1 MGTVMKRKEVAARK
15 GDREMLLLWN
25 MVKRFFDE
33 DWTAGVFLAANMF
46 LWTALSCGVGM
57 LFCMVAAGAE
67 AASCAANVLCMS
79 IYAGIIVG
87 LFGGIWF
94 LFRRLV

>member
-1 MGTVMKRKEVAARK
+1 
-15 GDREMLLLWN
+15 
-25 MVKRFFDE
+25 
-33 DWTAGVFLAANMF
+33 MF

-94 LFRRLV
+94 LFRRQS